1 MKKVFTFLGTGLVV
15 ALMAGATLAQGPRP
29 TASSTTTTS
38 QPTGIS
44 VPKPPPAP
52 QTFKAKYEGGI
63 FGYNKKETG
72 TLTFDDG
79 NKRLVFRNKQ
89 QKEVLSIPYTA
100 VMGAYGDT
108 KAGRPKAAQV
118 VGALPLPYGANM
130 LSWLARKKYRYL
142 TLQFEDVDTS
152 TRGLTS
158 FKVETKELLNS
169 VLYSLAEKAELD
181 ARGDGFIRRRQAK
194 VVVAPE
200 ME

>member
-1 MKKVFTFLGTGLVV
+1 MKKLSTFLGTGLVV
-15 ALMAGATLAQGPRP
+15 ALMAGAAFAQGPR
-29 TASSTTTTS
+29 AATS
-38 QPTGIS
+38 DTPQAAGIS

-72 TLTFDDG
+72 TLNFDDV
-79 NKRLVFRNKQ
+79 NKRLVFRNKE
-89 QKEVLSIPYTA
+89 QKEVLSMPYSA
-100 VMGAYGDT
+100 LMGAYGDT

-142 TLQFEDVDTS
+142 TLQFEDVDTNA
-152 TRGLTS
+152 RGLTS
-158 FKVETKELLNS
+158 FKVENKELLNS
-169 VLYSLAEKAELD
+169 VLYTLAEKAELE
-181 ARGDGFIRRRQAK
+181 ARGDGFIRRRVVK
-194 VVVAPE
+194 VAAPE